1 MANFCAKFL
10 ISNPQIVANKRSRF
24 TSFLRKSADGTLFQ
38 RPHIVTPYVAH
49 LEYHEPIW
57 GCLQSSNDD
66 VKTELDVM
74 RKANKGK
81 FILFV
86 GGDGLSIIRINH
98 LILNYPDVYLDMAPM
113 VIPVQGEAPHGVYHV
128 MHGGWRLFR
137 RFIRAAADYTLSE
150 RTGAVADEPTVK
162 LFNTQ
167 LFVLY
172 WMTRACSEYLMMLA
186 RSAGAV
192 DIDQVPEFI
201 SACERNIDLAWV
213 VHFLYDFAYLVLDFK
228 QGVRANRSHHL
239 DLLWREFFTTG
250 YTSTAHKTQ
259 YIPMAIMRVFWA
271 DALVPPL
278 AKLYHNLRAVPMS
291 DSVYVGWD
299 TPIEWLNG
307 GITDGVKHLVS
318 VPRIKEHV
326 ANYSFMQSNYT
337 SLLKTMDLVR
347 PGHAHMRDMDS
358 NVDRMKGWLMDNIG
372 TTWAVATRLNSESE
386 LGITRG
392 KVPWEEMQETMSQ
405 SGNDSVPA
413 FVADKVRGLTKNFY
427 RFL

>member
-1 MANFCAKFL
+1 M
-10 ISNPQIVANKRSRF
+10 
-24 TSFLRKSADGTLFQ
+24 
-38 RPHIVTPYVAH
+38 
-49 LEYHEPIW
+49 
-57 GCLQSSNDD
+57 
-66 VKTELDVM
+66 
-74 RKANKGK
+74 
-81 FILFV
+81 

-98 LILNYPDVYLDMAPM
+98 LILNHPDVYLDMAPM

-299 TPIEWLNG
+299 TPIEWLNF